1 MSASLSAALALDPG
15 GTTGYCYARRLH
27 SGTLSLEVG
36 ESQLSKLGM
45 YQMVRDFCRG
55 DMNRH
60 VIYESFQYRNVAR
73 MGLDL
78 TPVEL
83 IGVIEL
89 INEERFGNA
98 VFYHQMASQA
108 KAHFTDDMLKEKG
121 VYKRG
126 KKHGRDATRH
136 MLYWLTFGP
145 GAQFA
150 SEWNTLKLYENT

>member
-15 GTTGYCYARRLH
+15 GTTGYCIAR
-27 SGTLSLEVG
+27 SFGKDLSLEVG

-45 YQMVRDFCRG
+45 YQMVRNFCRA

-89 INEERFGNA
+89 VNEERFGNA
-98 VFYHQMASQA
+98 LFYHQMASQA
-108 KAHFTDDMLKEKG
+108 KTHFTDDRLKEEG

-145 GAQFA
+145 GAQFGPF
-150 SEWNTLKLYENT
+150 ELKLYENT